1 MRNLAKFAVF
11 SYWIVSAVI
20 YAALTDFYIGIVLSA
35 GTTAV
40 VGFAIEYWTGAFTER
55 ENQTNEE

>member
-11 SYWIVSAVI
+11 SYWIVSAVAF
-20 YAALTDFYIGIVLSA
+20 AALTDFYIGLVLSA

-40 VGFAIEYWTGAFTER
+40 VGFAAEYWTGVFTEER
-55 ENQTNEE
+55 S